1 MIKTIFLVPV
11 HDNTGGPFPESAWLA
26 LEERLARF
34 GGFSWRSGVTG
45 AWKAGDHIYR
55 DRSREYTVS
64 LDSWTQ
70 LADWL
75 RLVRWAGQRFRQEAI
90 YLEVAG
96 LPEVLWLRRS

>member
-1 MIKTIFLVPV
+1 MIYVIQQSPSPMT
-11 HDNTGGPFPESAWLA
+11 A
-26 LEERLARF
+26 
-34 GGFSWRSGVTG
+34 
-45 AWKAGDHIYR
+45 
-55 DRSREYTVS
+55 
-64 LDSWTQ
+64 DSWTQ